1 MSGHP
6 SDYEA
11 YVGTKALFQALKP
24 DGDLVN
30 QDERLFQV
38 THQTAE
44 LWMKVI
50 AHEIPYAVGA
60 LDARELRIASA
71 TFRRCAMIERL
82 ISRELGILE
91 TMAPANYQ
99 QIRMGLGR
107 GSGSESPG
115 FRYML
120 KEIAEPVW
128 KAFSSVIAGAGVS
141 IFDVW
146 MDPSGKADL
155 HELVTS
161 IIDFDQ
167 SFQEFRYHHLN
178 LARREIGLE
187 VKSLKGVPADVLV
200 TGATEPLFPELWSS
214 INEVTRAFRPEY

>member
-6 SDYEA
+6 SDYDK
-11 YVGTKALFQALKP
+11 YVGIERLFSAMKP
-24 DGDLVN
+24 DSDLVN

-50 AHEIPYAVGA
+50 QHEIPYAIRM
-60 LDARELRIASA
+60 LEQHELRVASA

-82 ISRELGILE
+82 IAHELSILE
-91 TMAPANYQ
+91 TMPPAHYQ
-99 QIRMGLGR
+99 EIRMGLGR

-115 FRYML
+115 FRYL
-120 KEIAEPVW
+120 LIEVAAPVSR
-128 KAFSSVIAGAGVS
+128 ALAGVLERES
-141 IFDVW
+141 VRVFDVW
-146 MDPSGKADL
+146 MDPDHRADL
-155 HELVTS
+155 HELITS

-187 VKSLKGVPADVLV
+187 VRSLKGVPAEILIK
-200 TGATEPLFPELWSS
+200 GATEPLFPELWDA
-214 INEVTRAFRPEY
+214 INEVTRSFRPEY

>member
-1 MSGHP
+1 M
-6 SDYEA
+6 
-11 YVGTKALFQALKP
+11 GTKALFAALKP
-24 DGDLVN
+24 EEDLVN

-50 AHEIPYAVGA
+50 EHEIPFAVRA
-60 LDARELRIASA
+60 LDLRHLRVASA
-71 TFRRCAMIERL
+71 SFRRCAMIERL

-99 QIRMGLGR
+99 EIRMGLGR

-120 KEIAEPVW
+120 TQIAEPVW
-128 KAFSSVIAGAGVS
+128 KAFSSVIAEAGS
-141 IFDVW
+141 TIFDIW
-146 MDPSGKADL
+146 MDPAGKDDL
-155 HELVTS
+155 HELLTS
-161 IIDFDQ
+161 LIDFDQ

-187 VKSLKGVPADVLV
+187 VKSLKGVPAEVLIK
-200 TGATEPLFPELWSS
+200 GATEPLFPELWSS
-214 INEVTRAFRPEY
+214 INEVTKAFRPEY

>member
-1 MSGHP
+1 MTGHP

-11 YVGTKALFQALKP
+11 YVGTDALFANLKP
-24 DGDLVN
+24 VDDLVN

-50 AHEIPYAVGA
+50 QHELGFAVERM
-60 LDARELRIASA
+60 DRDELRVAAA
-71 TFRRCAMIERL
+71 TFRRCAMIARL
-82 ISRELGILE
+82 IGNELGILE
-91 TMAPANYQ
+91 TMPPAHYQ

-115 FRYML
+115 FRYL
-120 KEIAEPVW
+120 LSEVAAPVW
-128 KAFSSVIAGAGVS
+128 SSLTGVLERRGAK

-146 MDPSGKADL
+146 MDPDGLADL
-155 HELVTS
+155 HELISAV
-161 IIDFDQ
+161 IDYDQ

-187 VKSLKGVPADVLV
+187 VKSLKGVPATILIK
-200 TGATEPLFPELWSS
+200 GATEPLFPELWDS
-214 INEVTRAFRPEY
+214 INEVTRAFRPGY

>member
-1 MSGHP
+1 MTGHP
-6 SDYEA
+6 SDYET
-11 YVGTKALFQALKP
+11 YVATATLFQALKP
-24 DGDLVN
+24 AEGLVN

-50 AHEIPYAVGA
+50 AHEIPYAVKMM
-60 LDARELRIASA
+60 DADELRVAAS
-71 TFRRCAMIERL
+71 TFRRCAMICRL
-82 ISRELGILE
+82 IGNELGILE
-91 TMAPANYQ
+91 TMPPAHYQ

-115 FRYML
+115 FRYL
-120 KEIAEPVW
+120 LTEVAEPVW
-128 KAFSSVIAGAGVS
+128 SSLTDVLSRAGVK

-146 MDPSGKADL
+146 MDPGGKPDL
-155 HELVTS
+155 HELLTAV
-161 IIDFDQ
+161 IDYDQ

-187 VKSLKGVPADVLV
+187 VKSLKGVAATILIK
-200 TGATEPLFPELWSS
+200 GATEPLFPELWDS
-214 INEVTRAFRPEY
+214 INEVTRTFRPEY

>member
-6 SDYEA
+6 SDYET
-11 YVGTKALFQALKP
+11 YVGTKALFDALKP
-24 DGDLVN
+24 DEDLAN

-50 AHEIPYAVGA
+50 AHEIPFAVKA
-60 LDARELRIASA
+60 LQEQELRTASS

-91 TMAPANYQ
+91 TMAPKNYQ

-120 KEIAEPVW
+120 TEIADPVW
-128 KAFSSVIAGAGVS
+128 KAFSAVMEAEKVTL
-141 IFDVW
+141 FDVW
-146 MDPSGKADL
+146 MDPEGRADL

-187 VKSLKGVPADVLV
+187 VKSLKGVPAEVL
-200 TGATEPLFPELWSS
+200 TKGATEPLFPELWTS

>member
-6 SDYEA
+6 SDYET
-11 YVGTKALFQALKP
+11 YVGTDALFAVLKP
-24 DGDLVN
+24 TADLVN

-50 AHEIPYAVGA
+50 AHEIPYAVKMI
-60 LDARELRIASA
+60 DSDDLRAAASS
-71 TFRRCAMIERL
+71 FRRCAMIARL
-82 ISRELGILE
+82 VANELGILE
-91 TMAPANYQ
+91 TMPPAHYQ

-115 FRYML
+115 FRFL
-120 KEIAEPVW
+120 LTEVAEPVW
-128 KAFSSVIAGAGVS
+128 TAVQGVLTRADTKL
-141 IFDVW
+141 FDIW
-146 MDPSGKADL
+146 MDPEGRLDL
-155 HELVTS
+155 HELLTAV
-161 IIDFDQ
+161 IDYDQ

-187 VKSLKGVPADVLV
+187 VKSLKGVAATILIK
-200 TGATEPLFPELWSS
+200 GATEPLFPELWDS
-214 INEVTRAFRPEY
+214 INEVTKAFRPEY